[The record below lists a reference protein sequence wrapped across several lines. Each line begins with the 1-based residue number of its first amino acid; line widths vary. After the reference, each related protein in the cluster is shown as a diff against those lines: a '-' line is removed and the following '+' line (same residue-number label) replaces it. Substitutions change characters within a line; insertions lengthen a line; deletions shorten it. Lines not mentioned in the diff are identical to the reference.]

1 MGADSAANT
10 PNQRHSCLSLDKCS
24 PDPNFSSATTAML
37 FNLLPA
43 SLQYLFASFILSD
56 APTRPSP
63 TLSFTLRHEFGLIN
77 GTRTVFTNLD
87 STSHLTDS
95 EFSIQTMNTKTYR
108 PHSQEAFSYARF
120 SGLHAQQELPWDG
133 LDILG
138 PNVEERETLYLLA
151 KMANNAYALPGDKEW
166 YDIGEEWNSSY
177 PFGWEPDAD
186 GLRGHVFSTED
197 NSTVVISIK
206 GTSPAW
212 PAGGGG
218 PTVVKDKLNDNLLFS
233 CCCARVGPT
242 WRPVC
247 SCYEGGYKCD
257 QDCLEQSLTQESLF
271 YQTGIN
277 LYNNVS
283 YMFPNANI
291 WLTGH
296 SLGGGL
302 ASLIGI
308 TFGAPVVAFEAPA
321 ERMAARRLHLPSP
334 PSVQHVTHVY
344 HTADPIPMGVCTGV
358 SSSCAIG
365 GYALE
370 SRCHLGNVLKYDT
383 VSKWG
388 WSVDVRN
395 HGITVIVDKLLSA
408 DWEEEDE
415 GSGDN
420 GADRKRNV
428 PKMTDEGD
436 CVDCFNWEYGNYRNL
451 STFGCGH

>member
-166 YDIGEEWNSSY
+166 YDIGEEWNSV
-177 PFGWEPDAD
+177 
-186 GLRGHVFSTED
+186 RGS
-197 NSTVVISIK
+197 SS
-206 GTSPAW
+206 
-212 PAGGGG
+212 G
-218 PTVVKDKLNDNLLFS
+218 PYL
-233 CCCARVGPT
+233 
-242 WRPVC
+242 
-247 SCYEGGYKCD
+247 
-257 QDCLEQSLTQESLF
+257 
-271 YQTGIN
+271 
-277 LYNNVS
+277 
-283 YMFPNANI
+283 
-291 WLTGH
+291 
-296 SLGGGL
+296 
-302 ASLIGI
+302 
-308 TFGAPVVAFEAPA
+308 
-321 ERMAARRLHLPSP
+321 
-334 PSVQHVTHVY
+334 
-344 HTADPIPMGVCTGV
+344 V
-358 SSSCAIG
+358 SSSSV
-365 GYALE
+365 L
-370 SRCHLGNVLKYDT
+370 RRVTRLVGNRMRMVYVATCSPRK
-383 VSKWG
+383 
-388 WSVDVRN
+388 
-395 HGITVIVDKLLSA
+395 ITPP
-408 DWEEEDE
+408 W
-415 GSGDN
+415 
-420 GADRKRNV
+420 
-428 PKMTDEGD
+428 
-436 CVDCFNWEYGNYRNL
+436 
-451 STFGCGH
+451 